1 MTGSKMH
8 FVILCGV
15 IVGLVISA
23 HAQSSATKSSTPI
36 QTKSEQLGAAT
47 AVANADDSTIDLTD
61 FYGKASGTEGDDWFS
76 HPDWKIVPKGLQT
89 FDGIVFDVS
98 GTLLLRSIN
107 MPQLKEA
114 VRGIPI
120 NKRCRYIHLLHGL
133 GYGDKDGVTIAVMEI
148 HYANGEKREMP
159 IILGVHVRNWWKEKG
174 ETIST
179 VSDPLSG
186 VAWSGQG
193 TYPPPERASV
203 RLFRSTFEN
212 PLPDQPIAHIDF
224 VSRNTGAI
232 PCIVSM
238 SVGNQKPAT
247 KVEQDKP

>member
-1 MTGSKMH
+1 MTGSKLH
-8 FVILCGV
+8 LV
-15 IVGLVISA
+15 IVWVVGVALVFSV
-23 HAQSSATKSSTPI
+23 HAQTEGAKSAAAV
-36 QTKSEQLGAAT
+36 QTKPAQRAEVPALGE
-47 AVANADDSTIDLTD
+47 ADDSTIDLTD

-89 FDGIVFDVS
+89 FDGIIFDVS
-98 GTLLLRSIN
+98 GTLLLRSKN

-114 VRGIPI
+114 VRGIPV
-120 NKRCRYIHLLHGL
+120 KRKCRYIHLLHGL

-148 HYANGEKREMP
+148 HYVNGKKLEMP
-159 IILGVHVRNWWKEKG
+159 IILGVHVRNWWKEKT
-174 ETIST
+174 EAIST

-212 PLPDQPIAHIDF
+212 PLPDEPIAHIDF

-232 PCIVSM
+232 PCIVSL
-238 SVGNQKPAT
+238 SVGDQKPVT
-247 KVEQDKP
+247 KAEQDKP